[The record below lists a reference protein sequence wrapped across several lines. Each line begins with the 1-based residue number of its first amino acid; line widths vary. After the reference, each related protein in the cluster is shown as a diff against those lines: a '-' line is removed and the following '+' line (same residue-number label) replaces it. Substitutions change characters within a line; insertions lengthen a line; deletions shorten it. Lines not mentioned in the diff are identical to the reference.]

1 MNKNNKTLK
10 GFIECDKS
18 SEVYQIWDI
27 DVNKKEIV
35 LKILAPDLTCF
46 A

>member
-10 GFIECDKS
+10 GFIECGKS

-27 DVNKKEIV
+27 DVNKKEII
-35 LKILAPDLTCF
+35 LKVISPDLTYF

>member
-1 MNKNNKTLK
+1 MNVNNNTLK
-10 GFIECDKS
+10 GFLECDQS

-35 LKILAPDLTCF
+35 LRVLTPDLTCF

>member
-1 MNKNNKTLK
+1 MKKNGKTLK
-10 GFIECDKS
+10 GFIES
-18 SEVYQIWDI
+18 VHATEVYQIWDI

-35 LKILAPDLTCF
+35 LKVLAPELTCF

>member
-1 MNKNNKTLK
+1 MNKKNKTLK
-10 GFIECDKS
+10 GYIEYEKS

-35 LKILAPDLTCF
+35 LKILAPDLTCL

>member
-1 MNKNNKTLK
+1 MKTNSNTLK
-10 GFIECDKS
+10 GFLECGQS
-18 SEVYQIWDI
+18 TEVYQIWDI

-35 LKILAPDLTCF
+35 LKVLAPDLACF